1 MLSVDEDSPADTV
14 DLDKPDCDIR
24 RQRTKEI
31 KWELMKIYQEAYRK
45 YPEYGEIRERDMHRH
60 FQRLERAKPD
70 GFLIATEEDEIL
82 GFIVDSP
89 RSLEEERRGVGGIEE
104 LVVSPRA
111 KGKGLGKKLLR
122 LAIHNLRRQG
132 CKEIFLEVGR
142 HNLEAQSLY
151 RQHGFKYAGEED
163 EWIQMI
169 KRIHQKKDLFASRLK
184 EEGAV
189 AAAR

>member
-1 MLSVDEDSPADTV
+1 MLSVDEDSPADTL
-14 DLDKPDCDIR
+14 DLDQPDCDIK

-31 KWELMKIYQEAYRK
+31 RWELMKVYREAYQK
-45 YPEYGEIRERDMHRH
+45 YPEYGEIREKDMHRH
-60 FQRLERAKPD
+60 FRRLERAKPD
-70 GFLIATEEDEIL
+70 GFLVAREEDEIL

-122 LAIHNLRRQG
+122 LAIHYLRHQG

-142 HNLEAQSLY
+142 NNMEAQSLY
-151 RQHGFKYAGEED
+151 RQHGFKYVGEED

-169 KRIHQKKDLFASRLK
+169 KKIHQEKDLFAPGLK
-184 EEGAV
+184 EKKT
-189 AAAR
+189 AAAK